1 MFRDF
6 AILVLNSWSCETS
19 VVAKLLQDLLE
30 RDKLNENHIM
40 VLFVLKLDGEVA
52 GRVHLEVLLRINGWE
67 VNSIHQVIQVRLSV
81 SEMLSGKFAILDVW
95 VDLLDIGGS
104 ADNLSK
110 PLPVEDLTDE
120 VQSLLEVIVE

>member
-1 MFRDF
+1 
-6 AILVLNSWSCETS
+6 
-19 VVAKLLQDLLE
+19 
-30 RDKLNENHIM
+30 
-40 VLFVLKLDGEVA
+40 
-52 GRVHLEVLLRINGWE
+52 
-67 VNSIHQVIQVRLSV
+67 
-81 SEMLSGKFAILDVW
+81 MLSGKFAILDVW

>member
-6 AILVLNSWSCETS
+6 AILVLNSWSCEAS
-19 VVAKLLQDLLE
+19 VVAKLLQNLLE

-52 GRVHLEVLLRINGWE
+52 GRVHLEVLLRINSWE

-81 SEMLSGKFAILDVW
+81 SEVLSGKFAILDVW
-95 VDLLDIGGS
+95 VDLFDI
-104 ADNLSK
+104 
-110 PLPVEDLTDE
+110 
-120 VQSLLEVIVE
+120 

>member
-1 MFRDF
+1 
-6 AILVLNSWSCETS
+6 
-19 VVAKLLQDLLE
+19 
-30 RDKLNENHIM
+30 
-40 VLFVLKLDGEVA
+40 VLKLDGEVA